1 MQAIASAVSAFFE
14 FKAYVMLPVIVLILA
29 LAARMR
35 LKEAVL
41 SSLKLA
47 AGFAGVFVAFNF
59 FVSKIGPAVKAFTA
73 ARGLDY
79 PVLDVGWPPLA
90 AITWSWSLAPLCI
103 LIVVGLN
110 LVLLA
115 LKATDMVYIDV
126 WNYWH
131 FAFIGSLFL
140 AVGAS
145 LPVALVAVLAIAV
158 LTIKTAEWSVPYVQR
173 ECGIEAIGIS
183 PLSVAGLLPYAIA
196 VDRLFD
202 AIPGLRKVNVNPSR
216 ARSGGKSLL
225 AEPMAIGLIVGVLLG
240 IAAGYSVK
248 DILELGVEVAAVMF
262 ILPACGTVIGEGMGA
277 VSAALRDA
285 VQKRFPGR
293 SLSIAMDTGILMTNP
308 SVIAN
313 GLALMPLS
321 VLIAFFLPGNK
332 MIPLGDLP
340 NLISIFSLLTLAFG
354 GNIFRS
360 IIASLPVVAGFMLIA
375 GDLAPLIT
383 RLAAAT
389 GMDFGAG
396 GADFNAFTDGGNP
409 IRYWFLRLAAGDW
422 IAIAILPV
430 VGFLLWFNWRES
442 RRVTDSLAEAKEQL
456 RLQ

>member
-1 MQAIASAVSAFFE
+1 MEAIASAVSAFFE
-14 FKAYVMLPVIVLILA
+14 FKAYVMLPAIVLILG

-35 LKEAVL
+35 LKEAL
-41 SSLKLA
+41 LASLRLG

-59 FVSKIGPAVKAFTA
+59 FVSRIGPAVKAFTA
-73 ARGLDY
+73 ARGLDF

-103 LIVVGLN
+103 LIVVALN
-110 LVLLA
+110 LAMLA

-131 FAFIGSLFL
+131 FAFIGSLLL

-145 LPVALVAVLAIAV
+145 LPVALAAVLAIAA

-173 ECGIEAIGIS
+173 ECGVKAIGIS
-183 PLSVAGLLPYAIA
+183 PLSVASLLPYAVA

-202 AIPGLRKVNVNPSR
+202 AIPGIRNIGVNPSR
-216 ARSGGKSLL
+216 RGAGGASLL
-225 AEPMAIGLIVGVLLG
+225 AEPMAIGLLIGCLLG
-240 IAAGYSVK
+240 LAAGYPIK
-248 DILELGVEVAAVMF
+248 DLLELGVDVAAVMF
-262 ILPACGTVIGEGMGA
+262 ILPACGKVIGEGMGA
-277 VSAALRDA
+277 VSAALREA

-313 GLALMPLS
+313 GLVLIPLS
-321 VLIAFFLPGNK
+321 VLIAFVLPGNK

-340 NLISIFSLLTLAFG
+340 NLISIFSLLVLAFG
-354 GNIFRS
+354 GNVFRS
-360 IIASLPVVAGFMLIA
+360 VIASLPVVAGFMLIA

-409 IRYWFLRLAAGDW
+409 VRYWFLKIAAGDW
-422 IAIAILPV
+422 IAIAIVPV
-430 VGFLLWFNWRES
+430 AGFLLWFNRRQS
-442 RRVTDSLAEAKEQL
+442 RKVAAGLSEVPRP
-456 RLQ
+456 RG

>member
-14 FKAYVMLPVIVLILA
+14 FKAYVMLPVIVLVLA
-29 LAARMR
+29 LAAGMR
-35 LKEAVL
+35 LKEALL

-59 FVSKIGPAVKAFTA
+59 FVSKISPAIRAFTA

-103 LIVVGLN
+103 LIVVALN
-110 LVLLA
+110 LAMLA

-131 FAFIGSLFL
+131 FAFIGSLLL

-145 LPVALVAVLAIAV
+145 LPLALAAVLAIAA

-173 ECGIEAIGIS
+173 ECGVKAIGIS
-183 PLSVAGLLPYAIA
+183 PLSVAGLLPYAVA

-202 AIPGLRKVNVNPSR
+202 MIPGLRRVDVNPSR
-216 ARSGGKSLL
+216 ARSAGKSLF

-248 DILELGVEVAAVMF
+248 DLLELGVEVAAVMF

-321 VLIAFFLPGNK
+321 VLIAFIIPGNK

-340 NLISIFSLLTLAFG
+340 NLISIFSLLTLAFR
-354 GNIFRS
+354 GNVFRS
-360 IIASLPVVAGFMLIA
+360 VIASLPVVAAFMLIA

-383 RLAAAT
+383 RLAAGT
-389 GMDFGAG
+389 GLDFGAG

-422 IAIAILPV
+422 IAIAVIPV
-430 VGFLLWFNWRES
+430 VAFLLWFNRRES
-442 RRVTDSLAEAKEQL
+442 KRVEAGLSGAGKK
-456 RLQ
+456 

>member
-14 FKAYVMLPVIVLILA
+14 FKAYVMLPIIVLILA
-29 LAARMR
+29 LAARMS
-35 LKEAVL
+35 LKEALL

-103 LIVVGLN
+103 IIVVGLN

-131 FAFIGSLFL
+131 FAFIGSLLL

-173 ECGIEAIGIS
+173 ECGIKAIGIS
-183 PLSVAGLLPYAIA
+183 PLSVAGLLPFAVA

-202 AIPGLRKVNVNPSR
+202 AIPGLRKVNINPSR
-216 ARSGGKSLL
+216 ARAGKKSLL

-240 IAAGYSVK
+240 VAAGYSVK
-248 DILELGVEVAAVMF
+248 DLLELGVEVAAVMF

-313 GLALMPLS
+313 GLVLMPFS

-360 IIASLPVVAGFMLIA
+360 VIASLPVVAGFMLIA
-375 GDLAPLIT
+375 SDLAPLIT
-383 RLAAAT
+383 RLAAGT
-389 GMDFGAG
+389 GLDFGAG
-396 GADFNAFTDGGNP
+396 GTDFNAFTDGGNP
-409 IRYWFLRLAAGDW
+409 VRYWFLKLETGDW
-422 IAIAILPV
+422 IAIAIIPV

-442 RRVTDSLAEAKEQL
+442 RRVEAGL
-456 RLQ
+456 RGER

>member
-14 FKAYVMLPVIVLILA
+14 FKAYVMLPVIVLVLG

-35 LKEAVL
+35 VKEALL

-103 LIVVGLN
+103 LIVVALN
-110 LVLLA
+110 LAMLA

-131 FAFIGSLFL
+131 FAFIGSLLL
-140 AVGAS
+140 ATGAS

-173 ECGIEAIGIS
+173 ECGVEAIGIS
-183 PLSVAGLLPYAIA
+183 PLSVAGLLPYAVA

-202 AIPGLRKVNVNPSR
+202 AIPGFKRIDINPSR
-216 ARSGGKSLL
+216 GGSGGKSLL
-225 AEPMAIGLIVGVLLG
+225 AEPMAIGLLVGCLLG
-240 IAAGYSVK
+240 IAAGYTVK
-248 DILELGVEVAAVMF
+248 DLLELGVEVAAVMF
-262 ILPACGTVIGEGMGA
+262 ILPACGAVIGDGMGT
-277 VSAALRDA
+277 VSTALREA

-313 GLALMPLS
+313 GLVLMPLS
-321 VLIAFFLPGNK
+321 VVIAFILPGNR

-354 GNIFRS
+354 GNVFRS
-360 IIASLPVVAGFMLIA
+360 VIASLPVVAGFMLIA
-375 GDLAPLIT
+375 SDLAPLIT

-409 IRYWFLRLAAGDW
+409 VRYWFLKLSAGDW
-422 IAIAILPV
+422 IAIAVIPV
-430 VGFLLWFNWRES
+430 VAFLLWFNRRES
-442 RRVTDSLAEAKEQL
+442 RKVASSLAKSSPKPC
-456 RLQ
+456 

>member
-35 LKEAVL
+35 LKEALL

-131 FAFIGSLFL
+131 FAFIGSLLL

-145 LPVALVAVLAIAV
+145 LPIALIAVLAIAA

-173 ECGIEAIGIS
+173 ECGIKAIGIS
-183 PLSVAGLLPYAIA
+183 PLSVAGLLPYAVA

-202 AIPGLRKVNVNPSR
+202 AIPGLRKINVNPSR
-216 ARSGGKSLL
+216 ARSGEKSLL
-225 AEPMAIGLIVGVLLG
+225 AEPMAIGLIVGILLG

-248 DILELGVEVAAVMF
+248 DLLELGVEVAAVMF
-262 ILPACGTVIGEGMGA
+262 ILPACGAVIGEGMGA

-313 GLALMPLS
+313 GLILMPLS
-321 VLIAFFLPGNK
+321 VLIAFVLPGNK

-354 GNIFRS
+354 GNSFRS
-360 IIASLPVVAGFMLIA
+360 IIASLPIVAGFMLIA
-375 GDLAPLIT
+375 SDLAPLIT
-383 RLAAAT
+383 RLAVGT
-389 GMDFGAG
+389 GLDFGAG

-409 IRYWFLRLAAGDW
+409 IRYWFLQLAAGDW

-430 VGFLLWFNWRES
+430 VGFLLWFNRRES
-442 RRVTDSLAEAKEQL
+442 RRVSAAEGK
-456 RLQ
+456 

>member
-1 MQAIASAVSAFFE
+1 MDAIASAVSAFFE
-14 FKAYVMLPVIVLILA
+14 FKAYVMLPVIVLILG
-29 LAARMR
+29 LVARMR
-35 LKEAVL
+35 VKEAFL

-47 AGFAGVFVAFNF
+47 AGFAGIFIAFNF
-59 FVSKIGPAVKAFTA
+59 FVSKIGPAVQAFTA

-103 LIVVGLN
+103 LLVVALN
-110 LVLLA
+110 IAMLA

-131 FAFIGSLFL
+131 FAFIGALLL

-145 LPVALVAVLAIAV
+145 LPLALSAVLAIAV
-158 LTIKTAEWSVPYVQR
+158 YTIKTAEWSVPYVQR
-173 ECGIEAIGIS
+173 ECGLKAIGIS
-183 PLSVAGLLPYAIA
+183 PLSVAGLLPYAVA

-202 AIPGLRKVNVNPSR
+202 AIPGLRKIGVNPSR
-216 ARSGGKSLL
+216 AGSGGASIL
-225 AEPMAIGLIVGVLLG
+225 AEPMAIGLIVGALLG

-248 DILELGVEVAAVMF
+248 GVLELGVEVAAVMF
-262 ILPACGTVIGEGMGA
+262 ILPACGKLLGEGMGA

-293 SLSIAMDTGILMTNP
+293 ALSIAMDTGVIMTNP

-313 GLALMPLS
+313 GLVLMPLA
-321 VLIAFFLPGNK
+321 VIIAFILPGNK

-354 GNIFRS
+354 GNVFRS
-360 IIASLPVVAGFMLIA
+360 VLASLPVVAAFMLIA

-383 RLAAAT
+383 SLAAST

-409 IRYWFLRLAAGDW
+409 IRYWILKLHAGDW
-422 IAIAILPV
+422 IAIAVIPLV
-430 VGFLLWFNWRES
+430 VFLLWFNRRES
-442 RRVTDSLAEAKEQL
+442 KRVAEGMK
-456 RLQ
+456 

>member
-1 MQAIASAVSAFFE
+1 MDAIASAVSAFFE
-14 FKAYVMLPVIVLILA
+14 FKAYVMLPVIVLILG

-35 LKEAVL
+35 IKDAIL

-103 LIVVGLN
+103 LLVIALN
-110 LVLLA
+110 LAMLA

-131 FAFIGSLFL
+131 FAFIGSLL
-140 AVGAS
+140 MAVGAS
-145 LPVALVAVLAIAV
+145 LPVALAAALAIAA

-173 ECGIEAIGIS
+173 ECGIKAIGIS
-183 PLSVAGLLPYAIA
+183 PLSVAGLLPYAVA

-202 AIPGLRKVNVNPSR
+202 AIPGLRKIGVNPSR
-216 ARSGGKSLL
+216 GGSQGNSLL
-225 AEPMAIGLIVGVLLG
+225 AEPMAIGLLVGCLLG
-240 IAAGYSVK
+240 LAAGYPVK

-262 ILPACGTVIGEGMGA
+262 ILPACGKVIGDGMGA
-277 VSAALRDA
+277 VSTALRET

-293 SLSIAMDTGILMTNP
+293 TLSIAMDTGILMTNS

-313 GLALMPLS
+313 GLVLMPLS
-321 VLIAFFLPGNK
+321 VLIAFVLPGNK

-354 GNIFRS
+354 GNVFRS
-360 IIASLPVVAGFMLIA
+360 VLASLPVVAGFMLIA
-375 GDLAPLIT
+375 SDLAPLIT

-389 GMDFGAG
+389 GMDFGSG

-409 IRYWFLRLAAGDW
+409 VRYWFLKLSAGDW
-422 IAIAILPV
+422 IAFAVIPV
-430 VGFLLWFNWRES
+430 VAFLLWFNWRES
-442 RRVTDSLAEAKEQL
+442 SRVEAGLGGK
-456 RLQ
+456 R

>member
-1 MQAIASAVSAFFE
+1 MQAIASAISAFFE
-14 FKAYVMLPVIVLILA
+14 FKAYVMLPVIVLFLG

-35 LKEAVL
+35 AKDAFL

-47 AGFAGVFVAFNF
+47 SGFAGIFVAFNF
-59 FVSKIGPAVKAFTA
+59 FVSKIGPAVKSFTA

-103 LIVVGLN
+103 LIVVALN
-110 LVLLA
+110 LAMLA

-131 FAFIGSLFL
+131 FAFIGTLLL
-140 AVGAS
+140 ATGAS
-145 LPVALVAVLAIAV
+145 LPLALVAVLAIAV
-158 LTIKTAEWSVPYVQR
+158 FTIKTAEWSVPYVQR
-173 ECGIEAIGIS
+173 ECGLEAIGIS
-183 PLSVAGLLPYAIA
+183 PLSVAGLLPYAVA
-196 VDRLFD
+196 VDRLLD
-202 AIPGLRKVNVNPSR
+202 LVPGVRRIGVNPSR
-216 ARSGGKSLL
+216 AGSGGNSIL
-225 AEPMAIGLIVGVLLG
+225 AEPMAIGLVVGVLLG

-248 DILELGVEVAAVMF
+248 DVLELGVDVAAVMF
-262 ILPACGTVIGEGMGA
+262 ILPACGKVLGEGMGA

-293 SLSIAMDTGILMTNP
+293 TLSIAMDTGVIMTNP

-313 GLALMPLS
+313 GLVLMPLS
-321 VLIAFFLPGNK
+321 VALAFVLPGNK

-354 GNIFRS
+354 GNVFRS
-360 IIASLPVVAGFMLIA
+360 VLASLPVVAGFMLIA

-383 RLAAAT
+383 RLAAQT

-409 IRYWFLRLAAGDW
+409 VRYWILKLSAGDW
-422 IAIAILPV
+422 IAIAIIPV
-430 VGFLLWFNWRES
+430 VAFLLWFNWKES
-442 RRVTDSLAEAKEQL
+442 RRVEAGL
-456 RLQ
+456 RGGIPAQR